1 MTASAGRRS
10 GERLALGIVVA
21 LLIALPASLLAAQMW
36 RTRAAGV
43 RVVDV
48 VARVPE
54 DGGFSPD
61 SITLRAGETVRLRLT
76 SPDVVHGLT
85 IPGLGV
91 VVDEIYPGVVT
102 EVDVTAKAPGRYAFA
117 CTRWCGA
124 DHWRMRGAVEVTQ
137 ADGSPA
143 PLPEPAP
150 PLFQRLGLDI
160 DAMRHAPHALPA
172 GQPSARRGAAL
183 DEPLP
188 GWLAD
193 EAERRALAPADAYH
207 RLRQD
212 PALAGR
218 SDDELWDR
226 VAYAWLKEIPQE
238 RLSRAA
244 GLYARDCAA
253 CHGVGGTGDGPA
265 GAALPGMQKMDPEM
279 PAGPARFT
287 DAGQMLTAS
296 DALLQ
301 GKLLRGGMGT
311 GMPEFGSLYTDAEMW
326 DMVAYLRTFTFQ
338 N

>member
-1 MTASAGRRS
+1 MRRRG
-10 GERLALGIVVA
+10 GERLALGIVLV
-21 LLIALPASLLAAQMW
+21 LLVVLPALLLAAQAW

-61 SITLRAGETVRLRLT
+61 SVVLRAGETVRLRLT

-102 EVDVTAKAPGRYAFA
+102 EIDITAKTPGRYAFA

-143 PLPEPAP
+143 PLPEPAK

-160 DAMRHAPHALPA
+160 DAMRHTPHALPRRS
-172 GQPSARRGAAL
+172 SARRGAAL
-183 DEPLP
+183 DEPRP
-188 GWLAD
+188 AWLAD
-193 EAERRALAPADAYH
+193 AAERRALAPADAFH
-207 RLRQD
+207 RLRED

-218 SDDELWDR
+218 SDGELWDW
-226 VAYAWLKEIPQE
+226 VAYAWLKEIPEE
-238 RLSRAA
+238 RLASAA
-244 GLYARDCAA
+244 DLYARDCAA
-253 CHGVGGTGDGPA
+253 CHGLAGTGDGPA
-265 GAALPGMQKMDPEM
+265 GAALPGMQKMDPQM

-287 DAGQMLTAS
+287 DAGQMLSAS

-301 GKLLRGGMGT
+301 GKILRGGMGT
-311 GMPEFGSLYTDAEMW
+311 GMPEFGSLYTDAQMW
-326 DMVAYLRTFTFQ
+326 DMVAYLRTFTFEY
-338 N
+338 